1 MSKQYIICADGAK
14 KASTKKAPELM
25 YVEFDKDTFM
35 VHFSENKTT
44 SKDQMATLGDV
55 FADACKGKNV
65 VQVKQRSANVVGF
78 SLQDTDDAAQAD
90 ESLQKSYNAILAEA
104 KRINA
109 ELKAKGGSGDGGSKG
124 GDSSGGSKGSGDG
137 GSKGGSKGGDP
148 SGGSKGGSGDGGSKG
163 GSKGGDPSGGS
174 KGSGDGGSK
183 DGGKGSGDDSKGFD
197 KTKDIF
203 GRPLKESYPGLFWPG
218 MSKAE
223 EEKACDEYWAMVRH
237 VDKDIFHKK

>member
-148 SGGSKGGSGDGGSKG
+148 SGGSKG
-163 GSKGGDPSGGS
+163 
-174 KGSGDGGSK
+174 SGDGGSK